1 MIDCAVYAASDSKA
15 GRTTIICRTSFGD
28 LGGICLG
35 CMMVV
40 MCVDLYV
47 VAFESCNQN
56 KVPHAFLQSATK
68 AFCSGTVS
76 HQPTLFKI
84 GIGPGTKRP
93 LLCDDLGFTDTLM
106 KDQYQ
111 CNDRI
116 TTVLR

>member
-1 MIDCAVYAASDSKA
+1 
-15 GRTTIICRTSFGD
+15 
-28 LGGICLG
+28 
-35 CMMVV
+35 

-84 GIGPGTKRP
+84 GIGPGTKRT

-116 TTVLR
+116 TTMLR